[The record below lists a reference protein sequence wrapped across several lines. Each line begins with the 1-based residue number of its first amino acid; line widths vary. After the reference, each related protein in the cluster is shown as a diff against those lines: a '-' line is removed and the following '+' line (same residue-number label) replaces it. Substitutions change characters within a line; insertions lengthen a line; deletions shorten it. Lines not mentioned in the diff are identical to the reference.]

1 MRNHVIIIGAGL
13 AGMAA
18 AMSAHDKGA
27 SVTLIDRGSIGLGT
41 NSALAGG
48 QFTGPTFLHSPEE
61 FIQDT
66 LDTGRGINR
75 KRLVRLVAFK
85 APEAFDFLRHLGLK
99 LIETPTAFRIQSP
112 NPVVIPGVTLV
123 RTLAEKI
130 KEMKHIQIVTRF
142 YVTKIIIE
150 NGKATGVCGFDK
162 EGRNRTIHGDGIVL
176 ATGGAGAIYS
186 KNDNQKTIMGQGY
199 YLASSAG
206 LNLWDMEFVQCYP
219 FVIAE
224 PHLPSLLVYP
234 PYPHEARLVNGKGE
248 DILARYGIEDIN
260 DAIMKKRD
268 ELSVILNEES
278 TVSRVLM
285 DFSEVPDHMWDAYPL
300 SILEKLHFDVRKK
313 PFAVSPAVHFCMGGI
328 EVNEKGQTS
337 LEGLY
342 ACGEVTWGLHGAN
355 RRGGNA
361 LTECLVMGRVAGTFA
376 ARYRGEEESEDHDN
390 MNHQNEHA
398 DSAQGG
404 LFISF
409 RELRAHVRNL
419 AWEHA
424 GIVRDEA
431 GLKKGLLM
439 LDSIEGEL
447 KNAMWTNV
455 RERIIKEDLL
465 SAVFSVKAILS
476 ASMGRKESRG
486 SFIRKDYPKEDNDNW
501 RKNSCLTYNPQN
513 NSFSVSYHDAE
524 WGD

>member
-130 KEMKHIQIVTRF
+130 KEMKHIQILTRF

-186 KNDNQKTIMGQGY
+186 KNDNQK
-199 YLASSAG
+199 
-206 LNLWDMEFVQCYP
+206 
-219 FVIAE
+219 
-224 PHLPSLLVYP
+224 
-234 PYPHEARLVNGKGE
+234 
-248 DILARYGIEDIN
+248 
-260 DAIMKKRD
+260 
-268 ELSVILNEES
+268 
-278 TVSRVLM
+278 
-285 DFSEVPDHMWDAYPL
+285 
-300 SILEKLHFDVRKK
+300 
-313 PFAVSPAVHFCMGGI
+313 
-328 EVNEKGQTS
+328 
-337 LEGLY
+337 
-342 ACGEVTWGLHGAN
+342 
-355 RRGGNA
+355 
-361 LTECLVMGRVAGTFA
+361 
-376 ARYRGEEESEDHDN
+376 
-390 MNHQNEHA
+390 
-398 DSAQGG
+398 
-404 LFISF
+404 
-409 RELRAHVRNL
+409 
-419 AWEHA
+419 
-424 GIVRDEA
+424 
-431 GLKKGLLM
+431 
-439 LDSIEGEL
+439 
-447 KNAMWTNV
+447 
-455 RERIIKEDLL
+455 
-465 SAVFSVKAILS
+465 
-476 ASMGRKESRG
+476 
-486 SFIRKDYPKEDNDNW
+486 
-501 RKNSCLTYNPQN
+501 
-513 NSFSVSYHDAE
+513 
-524 WGD
+524 